1 VTNIRNPKLGSIKN
15 QPNLYQIGLIS
26 NRDHKIIAL
35 AGNPNTGKSTVFNQ
49 LTGLKQHTG
58 NWPGKTVIRAE
69 GKFLY
74 KNQNYLLIDLPG
86 TYSLLSTSEDEEI
99 ARNFILFGKPD
110 VTVVVVDST
119 SLERNLNLVLQILQ
133 ITNRVI
139 VCCNLIDEAER
150 KGIQINRK
158 MLEKDLGVTVI
169 PTNARGG
176 KGLDELLEMID
187 SVANKLIVPN
197 PRKIDF
203 KKELKEKLD
212 QLVPLIESTFLGIHN
227 AEWIAIR
234 LIEGDEKIRQ
244 ALIDGNF
251 NSLIEEN
258 GSVGRRRKFRSP
270 NLPASLHTG
279 GMQAGFRKRI
289 I

>member
-1 VTNIRNPKLGSIKN
+1 MNNTCGKLERNKK
-15 QPNLYQIGLIS
+15 QTNLYQIGLVS
-26 NRDHKIIAL
+26 NREHKIVAL
-35 AGNPNTGKSTVFNQ
+35 AGNPNTGKSTLFNQ

-58 NWPGKTVIRAE
+58 NWPGKTVARAE
-69 GKFLY
+69 GKFCF
-74 KNQNYLLIDLPG
+74 KNQDYLLIDLPG

-110 VTVVVVDST
+110 VTIVVVDST

-150 KGIQINRK
+150 KGIRINRE
-158 MLEKDLGVTVI
+158 MLGKDLGVPVI
-169 PTNARGG
+169 LTNARGG

-187 SVANKLIVPN
+187 PIANKMTVPN
-197 PRKIDF
+197 PRKIEF

-244 ALIDGNF
+244 VLINGNF
-251 NSLIEEN
+251 NSLSEEN
-258 GSVGRRRKFRSP
+258 GKKE
-270 NLPASLHTG
+270 NLDLPILES
-279 GMQAGFRKRI
+279 I
-289 I
+289 

>member
-1 VTNIRNPKLGSIKN
+1 MTNIRNPKLGSIKN

-158 MLEKDLGVTVI
+158 MLEKDLGVPVI

-258 GSVGRRRKFRSP
+258 GSVG
-270 NLPASLHTG
+270 
-279 GMQAGFRKRI
+279 
-289 I
+289 